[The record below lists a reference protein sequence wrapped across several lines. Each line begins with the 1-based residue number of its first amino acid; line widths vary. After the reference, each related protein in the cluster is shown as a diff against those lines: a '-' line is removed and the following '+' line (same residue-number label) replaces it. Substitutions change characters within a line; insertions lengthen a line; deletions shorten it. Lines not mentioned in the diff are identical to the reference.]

1 MRKNVNQPVK
11 IVTAGSMAADY
22 TSTPFNIQYQDN
34 VAIQVNITTSDAIG
48 PMYIQGSLDYVPS
61 NVNMQNLP
69 PNAGNW
75 VTLTLNPQPAAA
87 SANDVFLYDLNQLS
101 FPWIRI
107 FYDRTSGTG
116 TFDAYLSTKEV

>member
-1 MRKNVNQPVK
+1 MRKNVNIPIK
-11 IVTAGSMAADY
+11 IVSAASMSADY

-48 PMYIQGSLDYVPS
+48 PVYIQGSLDYVPAG
-61 NVNMQNLP
+61 VNIANGV

-87 SANDVFLYDLNQLS
+87 GANDVFLYDLNQLS

-107 FYDRTSGTG
+107 FFDRTSGTG